1 MLETLFVVV
10 TVLLGAVFALLY
22 KEHATG
28 AKHAPLLR
36 AKLDMETQN
45 AVTKTRHA
53 WSVSLHFIEHNIL
66 LKGLHMVTYVA
77 LVNVRFMERKL
88 MLLSQKLRSFRKDHH
103 VLRRSTHKLTQW
115 TEEHREGEER

>member
-1 MLETLFVVV
+1 MLETIFAVV

-22 KEHATG
+22 KERTTS

-45 AVTKTRHA
+45 VVAKARHA
-53 WSVSLHFIEHNIL
+53 WSASLHFVEHNIL
-66 LKGLHMVTYVA
+66 LKGLHMVTYLA

-88 MLLSQKLRSFRKDHH
+88 MSLSQKLRSFRKDHH

>member
-1 MLETLFVVV
+1 MLETIFVLA
-10 TVLLGAVFALLY
+10 TVFLGIVFLLLY
-22 KEHATG
+22 KERVTG
-28 AKHAPLLR
+28 VKHAPLFR

-45 AVTKTRHA
+45 AVAKMRHA
-53 WSVSLHFIEHNIL
+53 WSTSLHFIEHNIL

-77 LVNVRFMERKL
+77 LVNVRFIERKL